1 MWPFT
6 TKCPRVQKQ
15 LFRTKQLFILE
26 RKPDQR
32 GKLSYEQYNRGIYK
46 TYDYHFSAFVA
57 GNTLGW

>member
-26 RKPDQR
+26 KKPDQR
-32 GKLSYEQYNRGIYK
+32 GKLSYEQYNRGRYK
-46 TYDYHFSAFVA
+46 TYD
-57 GNTLGW
+57 